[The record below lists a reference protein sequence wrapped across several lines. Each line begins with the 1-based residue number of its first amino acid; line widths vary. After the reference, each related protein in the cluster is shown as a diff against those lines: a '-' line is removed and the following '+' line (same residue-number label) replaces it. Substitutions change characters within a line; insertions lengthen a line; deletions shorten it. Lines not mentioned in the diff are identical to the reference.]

1 MDWRRPSARPRHRCD
16 GLGIGCDTPPRHVCR
31 LVAER
36 LADLGVGAPWLACPR
51 VEPDALSLELGNRTL
66 GAQRR
71 ECLGGQLHI
80 TDTGGRLGPLDHA
93 SDLIE
98 LYSDNGSL
106 PIYVAPLQ
114 RLQLA
119 WAQARLKPELEHGLF
134 IGAAGFEDGLALSRA
149 ERRHH
154 IVAGLCRLPNEL
166 G

>member
-1 MDWRRPSARPRHRCD
+1 MRSPLSSEIGRWARSA
-16 GLGIGCDTPPRHVCR
+16 GS
-31 LVAER
+31 AS
-36 LADLGVGAPWLACPR
+36 ADSSTSRMPAA
-51 VEPDALSLELGNRTL
+51 
-66 GAQRR
+66 
-71 ECLGGQLHI
+71 
-80 TDTGGRLGPLDHA
+80 LDHA

-98 LYSDNGSL
+98 LYPDNGSL